1 MSKHIVTGKPSVSD
15 QDRISTTR
23 IPVYKL
29 AQSGK
34 SSFRLSIEMCPK
46 VDECMLIPIK
56 DELTGHRLKL
66 LIVGNTNY
74 EQEKLISYM
83 RKHLEDYKI
92 PRVIEEVSSIPKTY
106 NGKKERNRFISKN
119 CIVNRN
125 GCLTRI
131 VQMFVYMRFYYFNFL
146 CAIILSNKSL
156 LVGEWRF
163 I

>member
-1 MSKHIVTGKPSVSD
+1 MSVSKKALRVAILFPDSKIKAFFQCMSKHIVTGKPSVSD

-23 IPVYKL
+23 IPVYTL

-34 SSFRLSIEMCPK
+34 SSFRLSIELCPE

-106 NGKKERNRFISKN
+106 NGKKDRKP
-119 CIVNRN
+119 
-125 GCLTRI
+125 
-131 VQMFVYMRFYYFNFL
+131 FY
-146 CAIILSNKSL
+146 I
-156 LVGEWRF
+156 
-163 I
+163 